1 MQGERPQVVGDR
13 GVGGGR
19 EEHVAEARCVE
30 GSGGTERE
38 MQGIKSH
45 HSNDD
50 YRDESHQR

>member
-1 MQGERPQVVGDR
+1 VHGERAQVAGDR

-19 EEHVAEARCVE
+19 EEHVVEARGVE

-38 MQGIKSH
+38 MQGIKPH

-50 YRDESHQR
+50 YRYESHQR

>member
-1 MQGERPQVVGDR
+1 MHGERAQVAGDR

-19 EEHVAEARCVE
+19 EEHVVEARGVE

-38 MQGIKSH
+38 MQGIKPH

-50 YRDESHQR
+50 YRYESHQR